1 MTDKTSFI
9 VPDGVQ
15 VIPGWH
21 ENHGGIWL
29 KADESLAGRT
39 ATVNLYKNEI
49 PAGTEGILVY
59 GATDKKRQSVGMW
72 SGAISPTYGSFRI
85 ICERDAYLNARYE
98 ARDAVAPSLIFIFK
112 KRMPRQEKIWQELSL
127 KYLWMVRKWHLL

>member
-39 ATVNLYKNEI
+39 VTVNLYKNEI
-49 PAGTEGILVY
+49 PAGSEGILVY
-59 GATDKKRQSVGMW
+59 GATDKKRAVSGNVVWCNIHQLMEVFGLSANGM
-72 SGAISPTYGSFRI
+72 
-85 ICERDAYLNARYE
+85 
-98 ARDAVAPSLIFIFK
+98 LI
-112 KRMPRQEKIWQELSL
+112 
-127 KYLWMVRKWHLL
+127 

>member
-1 MTDKTSFI
+1 MPGQTCWIPDTNGVTDKTSFI

-39 ATVNLYKNEI
+39 VTVNLYKNEI
-49 PAGTEGILVY
+49 PAGTEGYWCMELRIRSGSQWECGLVQY
-59 GATDKKRQSVGMW
+59 HQLMEVFGLSANGML
-72 SGAISPTYGSFRI
+72 FE
-85 ICERDAYLNARYE
+85 CK
-98 ARDAVAPSLIFIFK
+98 V
-112 KRMPRQEKIWQELSL
+112 
-127 KYLWMVRKWHLL
+127 